1 MEIWYVLY
9 SLISFITLILII
21 CFTGKNFKISYIL
34 LVIMWP
40 LTIMFSLLF
49 ISIVTIIMFIENK
62 KKKNNL

>member
-21 CFTGKNFKISYIL
+21 CFTGKNFKISYTL
-34 LVIMWP
+34 LVILWP

-49 ISIVTIIMFIENK
+49 ILIVTIIMFIENK

>member
-1 MEIWYVLY
+1 MEIWYILY

-21 CFTGKNFKISYIL
+21 CFTGKNFKISYTL
-34 LVIMWP
+34 LVILWP

-49 ISIVTIIMFIENK
+49 ILIVTIIMFIENK